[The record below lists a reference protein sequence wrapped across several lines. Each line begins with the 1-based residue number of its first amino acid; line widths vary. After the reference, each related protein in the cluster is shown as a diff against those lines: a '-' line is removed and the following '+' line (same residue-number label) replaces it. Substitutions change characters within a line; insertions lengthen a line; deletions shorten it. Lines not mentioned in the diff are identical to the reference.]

1 MTRRFLGIAALLVVI
16 VLVYFL
22 YQPRGLD
29 AVDGHLCAQEYARA
43 RSASES
49 TAIDARPP
57 IRNRGRGELST
68 PSMTCGELRRSGNV
82 R

>member
-1 MTRRFLGIAALLVVI
+1 MTKQILGMAALLLVI
-16 VLVYFL
+16 LVAYFL
-22 YQPRGLD
+22 FQPKGLD
-29 AVDGHLCAQEYARA
+29 AIDGHLCAQEYARA

-49 TAIDARPP
+49 TLIDGRPP

-68 PSMTCGELRRSGNV
+68 PNMTCGDLRRSGNV

>member
-1 MTRRFLGIAALLVVI
+1 MTRRFLAMAALLVVI
-16 VLVYFL
+16 LVAYFL

-29 AVDGHLCAQEYARA
+29 AIDGHLCAQEYAHA
-43 RSASES
+43 RLASDSAR
-49 TAIDARPP
+49 IDARPP

-68 PSMTCGELRRSGNV
+68 PNMTCGELRRAGQV